1 MEHLYS
7 LNSYFFDLPPEL
19 IAHFPCE
26 KRDASRLLVVE
37 RQTGKLF
44 EIPFFELTHFLEK
57 GDSLVFNDTKVF
69 PSRFIGNRPTGGKA
83 EVFLLKKRSTKTWEA
98 LVKPGR
104 KLGIGCR
111 VIFGDGLSCEI
122 RDILPDGHRVIEFN
136 FKGNL
141 EEALEKFGRIPL
153 PLYIRRAD
161 IPEIDKERYQT
172 IYARHSGSVAAP
184 TAGLHFTSEMLVK
197 LEEKG
202 VLKDHITLHVG
213 AGTFAP
219 VKTEDIREHKMHSE
233 TFTISEQTAERL
245 NNRKENKRQIC
256 IGTTTCRALESAA
269 SSDGRI
275 QPGDYETDIFIYP
288 GYTFKY
294 VKHLLT
300 NFHQPGS
307 SLLLLVSAFASHEL
321 IKEAY
326 EKAIKERFRFF
337 SYGDAMLIL

>member
-1 MEHLYS
+1 MK
-7 LNSYFFDLPPEL
+7 
-19 IAHFPCE
+19 C
-26 KRDASRLLVVE
+26 LL
-37 RQTGKLF
+37 
-44 EIPFFELTHFLEK
+44 
-57 GDSLVFNDTKVF
+57 
-69 PSRFIGNRPTGGKA
+69 
-83 EVFLLKKRSTKTWEA
+83 
-98 LVKPGR
+98 
-104 KLGIGCR
+104 
-111 VIFGDGLSCEI
+111 
-122 RDILPDGHRVIEFN
+122 
-136 FKGNL
+136 
-141 EEALEKFGRIPL
+141 
-153 PLYIRRAD
+153 
-161 IPEIDKERYQT
+161 
-172 IYARHSGSVAAP
+172 
-184 TAGLHFTSEMLVK
+184 

-202 VLKDHITLHVG
+202 VLKDHITLHVSWNICSSQ
-213 AGTFAP
+213 
-219 VKTEDIREHKMHSE
+219 TEDIREHKMHSE

-326 EKAIKERFRFF
+326 EKPLRSVFVF